1 LAPAGPVILPQG
13 AEALAPHLVMNE
25 IIFTDNLG
33 KQYQDLVALDGLS
46 LQIPPG
52 EIFGLLGPNGAGK
65 TTTIKILTTLARPS
79 RGTARIHGF
88 DVVRQ
93 PLEVKKL
100 IGVCPQEINL
110 DRELTAWE
118 NLWIYGRLH
127 RLPDLAA
134 RISELLEFGN
144 LQERADSLVRDF
156 SGGMQRRLLILRAL
170 VSRPRVL
177 FLDEPTVGLDP
188 QVRRQLWSLIQELG
202 RGGITIILTTHY
214 IEEAEMLCDRVGV
227 LNRGRLIALDTPE
240 ALVAKVGGY
249 VVETLNSGR
258 RQYLLVRDKEA
269 AYARAQTEPAGVIIR
284 QANLEDVFIQL
295 TGERL
300 TN

>member
-1 LAPAGPVILPQG
+1 MIV
-13 AEALAPHLVMNE
+13 
-25 IIFTDNLG
+25 TDNLG

-79 RGTARIHGF
+79 WGTAWIHGF

-93 PLEVKKL
+93 PLAVKEL

-110 DRELTAWE
+110 DRELTAYE

-127 RLPDLAA
+127 RMPDLAA
-134 RISELLEFGN
+134 RIAELLKFGN
-144 LQERADSLVRDF
+144 LEERAHSLVREF

-188 QVRRQLWSLIQELG
+188 QVRRQLWNLIQELKLS
-202 RGGITIILTTHY
+202 GITIILTTHY

-227 LNRGRLIALDTPE
+227 LNRGRLIALDTPA
-240 ALVAKVGGY
+240 ALVATVGGY
-249 VVETLNSGR
+249 VVETLTSGR
-258 RQYLLVRDKEA
+258 RQYILVRDKDE
-269 AYARAQTEPAGVIIR
+269 AYARAQTEPSGVIIR
-284 QANLEDVFIQL
+284 QVNLEDVFIQL

>member
-1 LAPAGPVILPQG
+1 
-13 AEALAPHLVMNE
+13 MNE

-79 RGTARIHGF
+79 WGTARIHGF

-202 RGGITIILTTHY
+202 RAGITIILTTHY

>member
-1 LAPAGPVILPQG
+1 
-13 AEALAPHLVMNE
+13 MNE

-79 RGTARIHGF
+79 RGTARVHGF

-110 DRELTAWE
+110 DRELTAFE
-118 NLWIYGRLH
+118 NLWIYGKLH
-127 RLPDLAA
+127 RLADLSA

-144 LQERADSLVRDF
+144 LKERADSLVRDF

-202 RGGITIILTTHY
+202 RAGITIILTTHY